1 MITCI
6 LLIYFLHTVSAKGIC
21 RKLNY
26 WLGEVKTN
34 FYSVK
39 GTSYHEYCN
48 QTPYFRKCLRLWC
61 TMQSRIY
68 DEKKTYFLEQYEK
81 LHFCH
86 IILIYLGPEIVY
98 FHQIHISV
106 TFSNRELEFILRNSI
121 WNLLIFMRTLLIL
134 HSHVP
139 CYGVHMIHMKNC
151 QILSCDITNYY
162 SKIILAQSLNCGK
175 RTHARKNVNFSYL

>member
-1 MITCI
+1 
-6 LLIYFLHTVSAKGIC
+6 
-21 RKLNY
+21 
-26 WLGEVKTN
+26 
-34 FYSVK
+34 
-39 GTSYHEYCN
+39 
-48 QTPYFRKCLRLWC
+48 
-61 TMQSRIY
+61 MQSRIY
-68 DEKKTYFLEQYEK
+68 YEKKTYFLEQYEK

-139 CYGVHMIHMKNC
+139 CYGVHMIHTKNC
-151 QILSCDITNYY
+151 QIYHVIWL
-162 SKIILAQSLNCGK
+162 IIGIPKSFWHKAWIAEKGHTQERMSILVICKLNLRFISEK
-175 RTHARKNVNFSYL
+175 D